1 MFAKI
6 KLSDIVY
13 SGSICN
19 TLYHVTMCFDF
30 LTFKIDIS

>member
-13 SGSICN
+13 GGSIYN
-19 TLYHVTMCFDF
+19 TLYYVTMCFDF